1 MKVVVLY
8 FARLREAVG
17 YDREELELP
26 PQVATVAQLRV
37 WLIARGEPWAVAFTE
52 IKRIRAAVDQAM
64 ATDDSSLRDGAE
76 VAFFPPVTGG

>member
-17 YDREELELP
+17 HDREELELP
-26 PQVATVAQLRV
+26 PQVATVAQLRA

-52 IKRIRAAVDQAM
+52 IK
-64 ATDDSSLRDGAE
+64 
-76 VAFFPPVTGG
+76 